1 MTEKLLM
8 VAERRAYHLF
18 VYFML
23 TKINEVLF
31 QVKADSLSEAAG
43 LQVGS
48 SSRMFCN
55 FSHSIFFFYL
65 LWLINIPFLQAGD
78 LLIAV
83 NGQDVQF
90 CR

>member
-48 SSRMFCN
+48 SNRIFCN
-55 FSHSIFFFYL
+55 FSRSIIFSFFS
-65 LWLINIPFLQAGD
+65 G
-78 LLIAV
+78 
-83 NGQDVQF
+83 
-90 CR
+90 